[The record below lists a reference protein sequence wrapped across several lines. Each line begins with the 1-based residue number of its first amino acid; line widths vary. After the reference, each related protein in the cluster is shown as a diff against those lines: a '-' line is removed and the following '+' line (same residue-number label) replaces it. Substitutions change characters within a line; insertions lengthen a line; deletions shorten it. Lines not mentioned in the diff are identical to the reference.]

1 MTSQQ
6 DLERVVSRE
15 ASPVAIRSRPVPR
28 TAPPRRL
35 PAGLALRVL
44 TVLGLVLTP
53 IAAGLTAVDWAPPA
67 QVRDVG
73 LDGLSAQVDLRI
85 GSNTIGID
93 SGLLGG
99 LRRPGPVVL
108 GKHVGLDIRPNDL
121 SLTLF
126 SPTGGLDRSTID
138 VAGHLFADEQ
148 ARRDEL
154 NKLTS
159 AVLRYYGAIGFGTAY
174 LVAMLEIFGYAYL
187 KHRRRAVRRLAP
199 QERAAVLADRRPE
212 RTAAR
217 PVAVLAI
224 LAVLIPAGYLC
235 SPLSDRHQPIS
246 PDSQL
251 RDTFL
256 SGWQVTGPFTY
267 LIQQGATTVDSL
279 SKSEQAFY
287 DRVSANRDTAF
298 EARFGIPTLP
308 SSPDLIRIAVL
319 DDLQGT
325 SGMAR
330 VVGESAQH
338 VSADAILN
346 LGDLTATGT
355 AQEAYLSYLKSY
367 TVDVLAHYA
376 ADIPVYT
383 SLGRH
388 DTPAVAAYAKKV
400 GFSVAGGTAQK
411 IGGVKFLGANSPYV
425 ANFGSAAELIDPV
438 ITTETVAAGLRQVAC
453 AAPPLAV
460 YAHDKEL
467 LDEVADSG
475 CVPIVI
481 GGHDYTGKPSAE
493 VRTSN
498 GVVRRVILGST
509 GGHGAGDGF
518 GGLSTPRNNAP
529 FVLLTV
535 DRRTGAVTVDTV
547 TVHPDASVTMAT
559 SNLAPLSTEQ
569 LSGLG

>member
-6 DLERVVSRE
+6 DLERVLSRE
-15 ASPVAIRSRPVPR
+15 PSPVVVGRPQPW
-28 TAPPRRL
+28 TAPRRL
-35 PAGLALRVL
+35 VPPGLVLRVL

-53 IAAGLTAVDWAPPA
+53 IAAGLTAVSWAPPA
-67 QVRDVG
+67 QVRDIG
-73 LDGLSAQVDLRI
+73 LDGLSAQVDVGI
-85 GSNTIGID
+85 GSNTIAID

-108 GKHVGLDIRPNDL
+108 GKHVGMTVRPSNLNL
-121 SLTLF
+121 SLF
-126 SPTGGLDRSTID
+126 GPTGALDRSTID

-154 NKLTS
+154 NEVTA
-159 AVLRYYGAIGFGTAY
+159 AVLRHYGAIGFGTAY
-174 LVAMLEIFGYAYL
+174 LVAMLEILGYAYL
-187 KHRRRAVRRLAP
+187 KHRRRMVARLAP
-199 QERAAVLADRRPE
+199 QQRAAVLADRRPE
-212 RTAAR
+212 RTVAR
-217 PVAVLAI
+217 PVAVVAM

-251 RDTFL
+251 QDTFL
-256 SGWQVTGPFTY
+256 SGWQITGPFKY
-267 LIQQGATTVDSL
+267 LITQAATTVDSL
-279 SKSEQAFY
+279 SKTEQAFY
-287 DRVSANRDTAF
+287 DRVSANRDIAF

-308 SSPDLIRIAVL
+308 RDPNLIRIAVL

-338 VSADAILN
+338 ISADAILN

-367 TVDVLAHYA
+367 TVDVLARYA
-376 ADIPVYT
+376 GDIPVYT

-388 DTPAVAAYAKKV
+388 DTPAVKAYAKKV
-400 GFSVAGGTAQK
+400 KFSVADGTAQK
-411 IGGVKFLGANSPYV
+411 IAGAEFLGANSPYV
-425 ANFGSAAELIDPV
+425 SHFGSAAELIDPA
-438 ITTETVAAGLRQVAC
+438 ITTETVAAGLRRIAC
-453 AAPPLAV
+453 ADPPLAV

-467 LDEVADSG
+467 LDEVTDSG

-481 GGHDYTGKPSAE
+481 GGHDYTGRPSAD
-493 VRTSN
+493 VSTPN
-498 GVVRRVILGST
+498 GVVRRIILGST

-529 FVLLTV
+529 FVLLTI
-535 DRRTGAVTVDTV
+535 DRTSGAVTADTV
-547 TVHPDASVTMAT
+547 TVHPDASVIMTT
-559 SNLAPLSTEQ
+559 SNLAPLSVEQ
-569 LSGLG
+569 LALLD

>member
-15 ASPVAIRSRPVPR
+15 PSPVAAGRPLPW
-28 TAPPRRL
+28 TAPRRL
-35 PAGLALRVL
+35 LPPGLVLRVL

-53 IAAGLTAVDWAPPA
+53 IAAGLTAVSWAPPA
-67 QVRDVG
+67 QVRDIG

-85 GSNTIGID
+85 GSDTIQID

-108 GKHVGLDIRPNDL
+108 GKHVGMTIRPSNL
-121 SLTLF
+121 SLSLF
-126 SPTGGLDRSTID
+126 GPTGALDRSTID

-154 NKLTS
+154 NEVTA
-159 AVLRYYGAIGFGTAY
+159 AVLRHYGAIGFGAAY
-174 LVAMLEIFGYAYL
+174 LVAMLEILGYAYL
-187 KHRRRAVRRLAP
+187 KHRRRAVARLAP
-199 QERAAVLADRRPE
+199 QQRAAVLADRRPE
-212 RTAAR
+212 RAAAR
-217 PVAVLAI
+217 PVAAVAM

-251 RDTFL
+251 QDTFL
-256 SGWQVTGPFTY
+256 SGWQITGPFKY
-267 LIQQGATTVDSL
+267 LITQAATTVDSL
-279 SKSEQAFY
+279 SKTEQAFY

-308 SSPDLIRIAVL
+308 SDPDLIRIAVL

-367 TVDVLAHYA
+367 TVDVLARYA
-376 ADIPVYT
+376 GDIPVYT

-388 DTPAVAAYAKKV
+388 DTPAVKAYAKKV
-400 GFSVAGGTAQK
+400 GFSVADGTAQK
-411 IGGVKFLGANSPYV
+411 IAGAEFLGANSPYI
-425 ANFGSAAELIDPV
+425 ANFGSAAELIDPA
-438 ITTETVAAGLRQVAC
+438 ITTETVADGLRQIAC
-453 AAPPLAV
+453 ADPPLAV

-467 LDEVADSG
+467 LDEVIDSG

-481 GGHDYTGKPSAE
+481 GGRDYTGKPSAD
-493 VRTSN
+493 VSTPN
-498 GVVRRVILGST
+498 GVVRRIILGST
-509 GGHGAGDGF
+509 GGHGAGDGL

-529 FVLLTV
+529 FVLLTI
-535 DRRTGAVTVDTV
+535 DRISGAVTVDTV
-547 TVHPDASVTMAT
+547 TVHPDASVTMTT
-559 SNLAPLSTEQ
+559 SNLAPLSAEQ
-569 LSGLG
+569 LARLD

>member
-6 DLERVVSRE
+6 DLARAVSPE
-15 ASPVAIRSRPVPR
+15 PSPVVAGRPLPW
-28 TAPPRRL
+28 TAPRRPL
-35 PAGLALRVL
+35 PPGLVLRVL

-53 IAAGLTAVDWAPPA
+53 IAAGVTAVSWAPPA
-67 QVRDVG
+67 QVRDIG
-73 LDGLSAQVDLRI
+73 LDGLSAQVDLRV
-85 GSNTIGID
+85 GSDAIQID

-108 GKHVGLDIRPNDL
+108 GKHVGMTIRPSNLNL
-121 SLTLF
+121 SLF
-126 SPTGGLDRSTID
+126 GPTGALDRSTID

-154 NKLTS
+154 NEVT
-159 AVLRYYGAIGFGTAY
+159 AGVLRHYGAIGFGAAY

-187 KHRRRAVRRLAP
+187 KHRRRAVSRLAP
-199 QERAAVLADRRPE
+199 QQRAAVLADRRPE
-212 RTAAR
+212 RSAAR
-217 PVAVLAI
+217 PVAAVAMLA
-224 LAVLIPAGYLC
+224 LLIPGGYLG
-235 SPLSDRHQPIS
+235 SPLSDRHQPIT

-251 RDTFL
+251 QNTFL
-256 SGWQVTGPFTY
+256 AGWQITGPFKY
-267 LIQQGATTVDSL
+267 LITQAATTVDSL

-287 DRVSANRDTAF
+287 DRVSANRDSAF

-308 SSPDLIRIAVL
+308 GDPNLIRIAVL

-338 VSADAILN
+338 ISADAILN

-367 TVDVLAHYA
+367 TVDVLARYA
-376 ADIPVYT
+376 GDIPVYT

-388 DTPAVAAYAKKV
+388 DTPAVQAYAKKV
-400 GFSVAGGTAQK
+400 KFSVADGTAQEVA
-411 IGGVKFLGANSPYV
+411 GARFLGANSPYV
-425 ANFGSAAELIDPV
+425 SHFGSAAELIDPA
-438 ITTETVAAGLRQVAC
+438 ITTGTVAAGLRRIAC
-453 AAPPLAV
+453 ADPPLAV

-467 LDEVADSG
+467 LDEVTDSG

-481 GGHDYTGKPSAE
+481 GGHDYSGRPSAD
-493 VRTSN
+493 VSTPN
-498 GVVRRVILGST
+498 GVVRRIILGST

-529 FVLLTV
+529 FVLLTI
-535 DRRTGAVTVDTV
+535 DRVSGAVTADTV
-547 TVHPDASVTMAT
+547 TVHPDASVTMT
-559 SNLAPLSTEQ
+559 TTNLAPLSAEQ
-569 LSGLG
+569 LGRLD

>member
-6 DLERVVSRE
+6 DLQRAVARE
-15 ASPVAIRSRPVPR
+15 LTSVAIRRR
-28 TAPPRRL
+28 THRL
-35 PAGLALRVL
+35 PAGLAVRVL
-44 TVLGLVLTP
+44 AALALLLAP
-53 IAAGLTAVDWAPPA
+53 IAAGLSAVSWAPPA

-85 GSNTIGID
+85 GGNTIQID

-99 LRRPGPVVL
+99 LRRPGPTVL
-108 GKHVGLDIRPNDL
+108 GKHIGIDIRPNDL
-121 SLTLF
+121 DLTLF
-126 SPTGGLDRSTID
+126 GPSGVLDRSTID

-154 NKLTS
+154 SKVTA
-159 AVLRYYGAIGFGTAY
+159 AVFRYYGAIGFGAAY
-174 LVAMLEIFGYAYL
+174 LVAMLEILGYAYL
-187 KHRRRAVRRLAP
+187 KHRRRAVARLAP
-199 QERAAVLADRRPE
+199 QQRAAVLADRRPE
-212 RTAAR
+212 RAAAR
-217 PVAVLAI
+217 PLAI
-224 LAVLIPAGYLC
+224 LTMLAVLIPAGYVC

-251 RDTFL
+251 QHTFL
-256 SGWQVTGPFTY
+256 SGWQITGPFKY
-267 LIQQGATTVDSL
+267 LIGQAATSVDSL

-287 DRVSANRDTAF
+287 DRVSANRDAAF
-298 EARFGIPTLP
+298 EARFGVPTLP
-308 SSPDLIRIAVL
+308 RNPDLIRIAVL

-355 AQEAYLSYLKSY
+355 AQESYLSYLKSY

-376 ADIPVYT
+376 DGIPVYT

-388 DTPAVAAYAKKV
+388 DTPAVTAYAKKV
-400 GFSVAGGTAQK
+400 HFSIASGTAQK
-411 IGGVKFLGANSPYV
+411 IGGARFLGANSPYV
-425 ANFGSAAELIDPV
+425 VNFGSAAQLIDPA

-453 AAPPLAV
+453 ADRPLAV

-467 LDEVADSG
+467 LDEVTGSG

-481 GGHDYTGKPSAE
+481 GGHDYTGKPS
-493 VRTSN
+493 VDVNTPN
-498 GVVRRVILGST
+498 GVVRTIILGST
-509 GGHGAGDGF
+509 GGHGDGDGL

-535 DRRTGAVTVDTV
+535 DRKTGAVTADTV
-547 TVHPDASVTMAT
+547 TVHPDASVTMVT
-559 SNLAPLSTEQ
+559 GNLAPLSTEQ
-569 LSGLG
+569 LSLLG

>member
-6 DLERVVSRE
+6 DLKRVVSCE
-15 ASPVAIRSRPVPR
+15 ASPVAIRRPTQW
-28 TAPPRRL
+28 TAPRRL
-35 PAGLALRVL
+35 LPPGLALRVL

-53 IAAGLTAVDWAPPA
+53 IAAGLTAVSWAPPA
-67 QVRDVG
+67 QVRDIG

-85 GSNTIGID
+85 GSDTIGID

-108 GKHVGLDIRPNDL
+108 GKHVGMAIRPSNLNL
-121 SLTLF
+121 SLF
-126 SPTGGLDRSTID
+126 GPTGALDRSTID

-148 ARRDEL
+148 ARRNEL
-154 NKLTS
+154 NEVTA
-159 AVLRYYGAIGFGTAY
+159 AVLRHYGAIGFGAAY

-187 KHRRRAVRRLAP
+187 KHRRRAVARLAP
-199 QERAAVLADRRPE
+199 QQRAAVLADRRPE
-212 RTAAR
+212 RAAAR
-217 PVAVLAI
+217 PAAVVAM

-235 SPLSDRHQPIS
+235 SPLSDRHQQVD

-251 RDTFL
+251 RGTFL
-256 SGWQVTGPFTY
+256 SGWQITGPFNY
-267 LIQQGATTVDSL
+267 LIGQAATTADSL

-287 DRVSANRDTAF
+287 DRVSANRDIAF
-298 EARFGIPTLP
+298 EARFGVPTLP
-308 SSPDLIRIAVL
+308 SEKDLIRIAVL

-367 TVDVLAHYA
+367 TVDVLARYA
-376 ADIPVYT
+376 GKVPVYT

-388 DTPAVAAYAKKV
+388 DTPAVKAYAKKV
-400 GFSVAGGTAQK
+400 HFSVADGTAQK
-411 IGGVKFLGANSPYV
+411 IEGAEFLGVNSPYI
-425 ANFGSAAELIDPV
+425 ANFGSAAELIDPA
-438 ITTETVAAGLRQVAC
+438 ITTETVADGLRQVAC
-453 AAPPLAV
+453 ANPPLAV

-467 LDEVADSG
+467 LDEVTDSG

-481 GGHDYTGKPSAE
+481 GGHDYTGKPSAD
-493 VRTSN
+493 VNTTN
-498 GVVRRVILGST
+498 GVVRRIILGST

-529 FVLLTV
+529 FVLLTI
-535 DRRTGAVTVDTV
+535 DRKSGAVTADTV

-559 SNLAPLSTEQ
+559 GNLAPLSAEQ
-569 LSGLG
+569 LARLD